1 MRYLKKFESFN
12 ENKQEPLELAAEI
25 LAMVGKKVTPEE
37 VESKIEAAVK
47 DGESQSEGEE
57 GEKVQVQNE
66 SVSEFLTWWT
76 DIMSQQQWNPGTL
89 DYNMTVSAFG
99 AWLAT
104 IATGA
109 VSTALAATGIYKVGK
124 AIKGLFKGK
133 EVDYTEF
140 VKEWC
145 KKNNVDLSKVD
156 LNTEEGKQIMAR
168 MYKDFEAAGGKI

>member
-12 ENKQEPLELAAEI
+12 ENKQEPSELAAEI
-25 LAMVGKKVTPEE
+25 LAMVGKKVTTEE
-37 VESKIEAAVK
+37 VESKIEAAAK
-47 DGESQSEGEE
+47 DGESQSEE

-89 DYNMTVSAFG
+89 DYDMSLAAYG

-104 IATGA
+104 LA
-109 VSTALAATGIYKVGK
+109 STALSVTGIYKVGK

-133 EVDYTEF
+133 KVDFTEF

-156 LNTEEGKQIMAR
+156 LNTEEGKQIMVR